1 MESNNNYGAEN
12 IQVLE
17 GLQAVRKR
25 PGMYIGST
33 GPTGLHHLVWE
44 IVDNSI
50 DEALAGFADRI
61 HVEILPGELI
71 RVSDNGRGIPVDV
84 HPKTKVSTV
93 ETILTVLHAGGKFNN
108 DSYKVSGGLHGVGAA
123 VVNALSSSL
132 VVEVSRNNTLYRQ
145 EFAYGNAVSDLIDT
159 KVPTTGTGTTITF
172 EFDRSIFA
180 ECEAYDF
187 ETLRVRVQQLAFLNK
202 GLTISIVD
210 KRQTEHVEHIYRY
223 EGGLNEYVA
232 FLNGQKARIN
242 KETIYIETT
251 AENTTVELAMLY
263 NDTYT
268 PNILSFANNILTKEG
283 GMHEDGLKL
292 ALSRVISKYATDNNL
307 IKKTD
312 QILGEDTRE
321 GLIAVL
327 SVKLPEPQFEGQ
339 TKTKLGNPYVRPL
352 VSRLVGEGLEKFLLE
367 NPQTAKAIVE
377 KCLMASKARLAAR
390 RAKEATRRKSPLDN
404 LGFASKLAD
413 CRNKSPENTELY
425 IVEGDSAGGSAKQG
439 RNSEFQAIL
448 PLRGKVL
455 NVEKERLDKV
465 LANNELKSLFLAIG
479 CGVASDFNADNARY
493 HKIIIMTDADVDGAH
508 IRTLLLTFFFRHMPE
523 LINRGYVYIAQ
534 PPLFKVQQGKK
545 INYIYKENEL
555 EPLLAQLDGKYTIQR
570 YKGLGEMNPEQL
582 WETTMNPKNRTLLK
596 VGINDAALADQT
608 FDMLMGD
615 NVEPRR
621 EFIQENAK
629 FVKNLDI

>member
-1 MESNNNYGAEN
+1 MENKNNYGAEN
-12 IQVLE
+12 IQILE
-17 GLQAVRKR
+17 GLEAVRKR

-50 DEALAGFADRI
+50 DEALAGYADRI

-71 RVSDNGRGIPVDV
+71 KVSDNGRGIPVDV
-84 HPKTKVSTV
+84 HPKTGVSTV

-132 VVEVSRNNTLYRQ
+132 VVEVKRNQTTYRQ
-145 EFAYGNAVSDLIDT
+145 EFAYGNAVSGLIDT
-159 KVPTTGTGTTITF
+159 KEPSTSTGTSVTF

-202 GLTISIVD
+202 GLTISIAD
-210 KRQTEHVEHIYRY
+210 KRQSEPKEHTYRY
-223 EGGLNEYVA
+223 EGGLNEYAA
-232 FLNGQKARIN
+232 FLNGQKIRIN
-242 KETIYIETT
+242 KETIYIDTT
-251 AENTTVELAMLY
+251 AENTTVELALLY
-263 NDTYT
+263 NDTYST
-268 PNILSFANNILTKEG
+268 NILSFANNILTKEG

-292 ALSRVISKYATDNNL
+292 ALSRVISKYAQDNNL
-307 IKKTD
+307 IKKSD

-321 GLIAVL
+321 GLIAIL
-327 SVKLPEPQFEGQ
+327 SVKLGEPQFEGQ

-352 VSRLVGEGLEKFLLE
+352 VSRLVGEGLERYLLE

-377 KCLMASKARLAAR
+377 KCLTASRARIAAR
-390 RAKEATRRKSPLDN
+390 RAKEATRRKNPLDN

-455 NVEKERLDKV
+455 NVEKERLERI

-479 CGVASDFNADNARY
+479 CGVGDEFNAGQARY

-508 IRTLLLTFFFRHMPE
+508 IRTLLLTFFFRYMRE
-523 LINRGYVYIAQ
+523 LIERGYVYIAQ
-534 PPLFKVQQGKK
+534 PPLFKVQSGKK
-545 INYIYKENEL
+545 IHYIYKENEL
-555 EPLLAQLDGKYTIQR
+555 EPLLASIEGKTSIQR

-596 VGINDAALADQT
+596 VNIEDAILADQT

-621 EFIQENAK
+621 EFIQENAE

>member
-1 MESNNNYGAEN
+1 MENKNNYGAEN
-12 IQVLE
+12 IQILE
-17 GLQAVRKR
+17 GLEAVRKR

-84 HPKTKVSTV
+84 HPKTGVSTV

-132 VVEVSRNNTLYRQ
+132 VVEVKRNQTTYRQ
-145 EFAYGNAVSDLIDT
+145 EFAYGNAVSGLIDT
-159 KVPTTGTGTTITF
+159 KVPSEGTGTAVTF

-180 ECEAYDF
+180 ECESYDF

-202 GLTISIVD
+202 GLTISIAD
-210 KRQTEHVEHIYRY
+210 KRQTEVKECVYRY
-223 EGGLNEYVA
+223 EGGLNEYAA
-232 FLNGQKARIN
+232 FLNGQKIRIN
-242 KETIYIETT
+242 KETIYIDTT
-251 AENTTVELAMLY
+251 AENTNVELALLY
-263 NDTYT
+263 NDTYST
-268 PNILSFANNILTKEG
+268 NILSFANNILTKEG

-292 ALSRVISKYATDNNL
+292 ALSRVISKYAQDNNL
-307 IKKTD
+307 IKKSD

-321 GLIAVL
+321 GLIAIL
-327 SVKLPEPQFEGQ
+327 SVKLGEPQFEGQ
-339 TKTKLGNPYVRPL
+339 TKTKLGNPYIRPL
-352 VSRLVGEGLEKFLLE
+352 VSRLVGEGLERFLLE

-377 KCLMASKARLAAR
+377 KCLTASRARIAAR
-390 RAKEATRRKSPLDN
+390 RAKEATRRKNPLDN

-413 CRNKSPENTELY
+413 CRDKSPENTELY

-455 NVEKERLDKV
+455 NVEKERLERILV
-465 LANNELKSLFLAIG
+465 NNELKSLFLAIG
-479 CGVASDFNADNARY
+479 CGVGDEFNAGQARY

-508 IRTLLLTFFFRHMPE
+508 IRTLLLTFFFRYMRE
-523 LINRGYVYIAQ
+523 LIERGYVYIAQ

-545 INYIYKENEL
+545 IHYIYKENEL
-555 EPLLAQLDGKYTIQR
+555 EPLLAQIEGKTSIQR

-596 VGINDAALADQT
+596 VNIEDAILADQT

-621 EFIQENAK
+621 EFIQENAE

>member
-159 KVPTTGTGTTITF
+159 KTPTTDTGTTITF

-180 ECEAYDF
+180 ECGAYDF

-210 KRQTEHVEHIYRY
+210 KRQAEHEEFIYRY

-232 FLNGQKARIN
+232 FLNGQKVRIN
-242 KETIYIETT
+242 KEIIYIDTT

-292 ALSRVISKYATDNNL
+292 AISRVISKYATDNNL

-479 CGVASDFNADNARY
+479 CGVSSDFNADNARY

-555 EPLLAQLDGKYTIQR
+555 EPLLAQIEGKYTIQR

-582 WETTMNPKNRTLLK
+582 WETTMNPKNRTLLQ

>member
-159 KVPTTGTGTTITF
+159 KVSTTHTGTTITF

-210 KRQTEHVEHIYRY
+210 KRQPEAEEHTYRY

-263 NDTYT
+263 NDTYI

-292 ALSRVISKYATDNNL
+292 AISRVISKYATDNNL

-455 NVEKERLDKV
+455 NVEKERLDKI
-465 LANNELKSLFLAIG
+465 LANNELKSLFLATG

-555 EPLLAQLDGKYTIQR
+555 EPLLAQLEGKYTIQR

>member
-1 MESNNNYGAEN
+1 MENKNNYGAEN
-12 IQVLE
+12 IQILE
-17 GLQAVRKR
+17 GLEAVRKR

-84 HPKTKVSTV
+84 HPKTGVSTV

-132 VVEVSRNNTLYRQ
+132 VVEVKRNQTTYRQ
-145 EFAYGNAVSDLIDT
+145 EFAYGNAVSGLIDT
-159 KVPTTGTGTTITF
+159 KVPSESTGTAVTF

-180 ECEAYDF
+180 ECESYDF

-202 GLTISIVD
+202 GLTISIAD
-210 KRQTEHVEHIYRY
+210 KRQTEVKEHVYRY
-223 EGGLNEYVA
+223 EGGLNEYAA
-232 FLNGQKARIN
+232 FLNGQKMRIN
-242 KETIYIETT
+242 KETIYIDTT
-251 AENTTVELAMLY
+251 AENTNVELALLY
-263 NDTYT
+263 NDTYST
-268 PNILSFANNILTKEG
+268 NILSFANNILTKEG

-292 ALSRVISKYATDNNL
+292 ALSRVISKYAQDNNL
-307 IKKTD
+307 IKKSD

-321 GLIAVL
+321 GLIAIL
-327 SVKLPEPQFEGQ
+327 SVKLGEPQFEGQ

-352 VSRLVGEGLEKFLLE
+352 VSRLVGEGLERFLLE

-377 KCLMASKARLAAR
+377 KCLTASRARIAAR
-390 RAKEATRRKSPLDN
+390 RAKEATRRKNPLDN

-413 CRNKSPENTELY
+413 CRDKSPENTELY

-455 NVEKERLDKV
+455 NVEKERLERI

-479 CGVASDFNADNARY
+479 CGVGDEFNAGQARY

-508 IRTLLLTFFFRHMPE
+508 IRTLLLTFFFRYMRE
-523 LINRGYVYIAQ
+523 LIERGYVYIAQ

-545 INYIYKENEL
+545 IHYIYKENEL
-555 EPLLAQLDGKYTIQR
+555 EPLLAQIEGKTSIQR

-596 VGINDAALADQT
+596 VNIEDAILADQT

-621 EFIQENAK
+621 EFIQENAE